1 MMIAEGTDRETE
13 APFMLDSQT
22 QCWRPRL
29 TQPAFR
35 HTVGGI
41 LGWLDPGTCESTEQ
55 LTGNHRPTE

>member
-1 MMIAEGTDRETE
+1 MMTAEGPDRETE
-13 APFMLDSQT
+13 APFMLDSQI
-22 QCWRPRL
+22 QCQRPRL

-41 LGWLDPGTCESTEQ
+41 LGWFDPGTSESTEQ